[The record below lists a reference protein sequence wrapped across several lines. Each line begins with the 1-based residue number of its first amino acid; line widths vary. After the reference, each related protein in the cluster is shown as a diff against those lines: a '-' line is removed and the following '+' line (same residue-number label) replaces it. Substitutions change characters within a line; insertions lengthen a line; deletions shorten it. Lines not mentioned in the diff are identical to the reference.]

1 MHMQTDH
8 NGDRPPQILVVDD
21 DLMVC
26 SFLKD
31 VFTRQGYLTRF
42 APTGREALSSIERQ
56 PPDVLVL
63 DLTMPGMNG
72 VEMLRRLKAANP
84 HGLPYGVIIVT
95 GSMEN
100 PLFDEALDLGI
111 LDVLLKPMS
120 LMQIQAA
127 VRLQLKLLADQ
138 RAS

>member
-1 MHMQTDH
+1 MLMNADH
-8 NGDRPPQILVVDD
+8 NGNRPAQILVVDD

-31 VFTRQGYLTRF
+31 VFTRQGYQTRF
-42 APTGREALSSIERQ
+42 APTGKEALALIERQ
-56 PPDVLVL
+56 PPDVLVV

-72 VEMLRRLKAANP
+72 VEMINRLKAANP
-84 HGLPYGVIIVT
+84 QGLPYGVIIVT

-100 PLFDEALDLGI
+100 PLFEEALDLGI